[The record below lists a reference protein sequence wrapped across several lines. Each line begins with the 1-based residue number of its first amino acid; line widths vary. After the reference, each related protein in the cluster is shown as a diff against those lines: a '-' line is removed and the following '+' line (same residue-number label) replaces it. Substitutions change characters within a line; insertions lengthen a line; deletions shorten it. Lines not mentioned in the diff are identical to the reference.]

1 MVNAQRQFLGK
12 FQRAALTK
20 FRTAAKSGSR
30 PQGGVGRGPNRSRKG
45 TGPRVPGPD
54 GFSLESAPEHPR
66 TRASKHPR
74 TRTSTHPSMQKP
86 VLTFPPKREVSTGAH
101 KTREPRAPGTQGPG
115 ETRKPRAPDLL
126 AVLQFLSCLRCNV
139 EQVAHNTEVCD
150 LEDGSLFVLVHSNDG
165 LGGLHTCLV
174 LDGTRDA

>member
-1 MVNAQRQFLGK
+1 MVNAQRHFLGK

-20 FRTAAKSGSR
+20 LRTAAKSGSR

-101 KTREPRAPGTQGPG
+101 ETREPGDPGTQGPRKNQG
-115 ETRKPRAPDLL
+115 TRIPKAPGPQIYLRFFSSSVACGATL
-126 AVLQFLSCLRCNV
+126 NRSPTTPKSAISKMEASSSLFTATMVL
-139 EQVAHNTEVCD
+139 EVCIPA
-150 LEDGSLFVLVHSNDG
+150 L
-165 LGGLHTCLV
+165 C
-174 LDGTRDA
+174 